1 MPSIFR
7 FLDILFFTGVSFPV
21 DACLVILLLF
31 LRILEEY
38 SDGKIILRNFN
49 TNVYSPWL
57 SFLQFSF
64 LLFFFFNPKMR
75 FCSIFF
81 SLVKSIRSDLQYFKG
96 GIKIWLDG
104 KMFFCLYFLALL
116 ENYKSCWTL
125 SRIRIREKHFW
136 RKRRGY
142 FRYTFTFSPTN
153 SWLINTITGLNVCF
167 PGRDFIRQQDSRP
180 KWSGINPR
188 DSL

>member
-1 MPSIFR
+1 MPSTFR

-81 SLVKSIRSDLQYFKG
+81 SLVKSIRWNLQYFKG
-96 GIKIWLDG
+96 GMNIWFDG

-136 RKRRGY
+136 RKRGGVLSIHVY
-142 FRYTFTFSPTN
+142 FFSDKFLVN
-153 SWLINTITGLNVCF
+153 
-167 PGRDFIRQQDSRP
+167 
-180 KWSGINPR
+180 
-188 DSL
+188 